1 MCGLAEMGEG
11 IVSRLKKIYLILRV
25 AAPCLAPV
33 CAHLYLECTLTLLL
47 SIYIPSHY
55 SQNPPELM
63 SADPLSD
70 RERVSTCCEGV
81 RPPSEI
87 SQSSQHGPDGDV
99 SSVSSHQRHLLLI
112 SESQI

>member
-25 AAPCLAPV
+25 AAPGLTPA

-55 SQNPPELM
+55 SQNSPELM
-63 SADPLSD
+63 SSAQT
-70 RERVSTCCEGV
+70 ERVSTCCEGV

-99 SSVSSHQRHLLLI
+99 STVSSHQRHLLLI

>member
-1 MCGLAEMGEG
+1 M
-11 IVSRLKKIYLILRV
+11 IRSKKIYLMLRV
-25 AAPCLAPV
+25 AALCLAPV

-47 SIYIPSHY
+47 SIYILSHY

-63 SADPLSD
+63 GSAQTV
-70 RERVSTCCEGV
+70 RVSTCREGG

-87 SQSSQHGPDGDV
+87 SQLSQHGPDGDV
-99 SSVSSHQRHLLLI
+99 STVSSHQRHLLLI